1 MRDCNV
7 LDIHLSIQQIL
18 LLHTMLG
25 IGGISAKMT
34 DPGTP
39 LTSPMPLTACACVN
53 YELPHGTKD
62 LPKH

>member
-1 MRDCNV
+1 
-7 LDIHLSIQQIL
+7 
-18 LLHTMLG
+18 MLG

-39 LTSPMPLTACACVN
+39 LTSPMPLAACACAN